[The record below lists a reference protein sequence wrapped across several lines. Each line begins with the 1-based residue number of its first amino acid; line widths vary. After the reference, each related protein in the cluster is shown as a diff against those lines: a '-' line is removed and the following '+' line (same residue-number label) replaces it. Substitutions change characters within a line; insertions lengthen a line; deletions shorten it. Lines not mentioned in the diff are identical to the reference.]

1 MEKQNIPTMLSIH
14 DTQKLTGLSYVHIR
28 HLIETGEVKYV
39 KAGKKFLVNLESLIK
54 YLNNEEGD
62 E

>member
-1 MEKQNIPTMLSIH
+1 MDKQRIPTMLSIR

-39 KAGKKFLVNLESLIK
+39 KAGRKYLVNLESLIA
-54 YLNNEEGD
+54 YLNNEGGNE
-62 E
+62 